1 MDDVFLNDKSK
12 RLTYFNRNYF
22 FVTTVFFVLLNIFL
36 YMFAARGR
44 VVYEQPDW
52 YSFSIK
58 NQFVAFAKSFEHAN
72 LQHCMLNMLCFFIAG
87 IYLERK
93 KGSLNFML
101 FVLFMSFFTAFASS
115 TNAISIYWRGFS
127 GVNYGIYGYI
137 IIDYISVL
145 LCKRKRY
152 LFNIVS
158 GAVILALIYFAM
170 CFCGGTSTV
179 SFKPYPYDLINN
191 IGHESGLFAGLI
203 FGIYETVAEALHA
216 KTAKNKEDPER

>member
-58 NQFVAFAKSFEHAN
+58 NLFVAFANSFEHAN
-72 LQHCMLNMLCFFIAG
+72 LQHCMLNMLCFFITG

-115 TNAISIYWRGFS
+115 TNAISIYLARIFGSKLRNLRIYNNRLYIRIALQKKTLSFQYYFGS
-127 GVNYGIYGYI
+127 GHTRAY
-137 IIDYISVL
+137 L
-145 LCKRKRY
+145 LCNVFLRRHEHG
-152 LFNIVS
+152 IVQAIS
-158 GAVILALIYFAM
+158 LR
-170 CFCGGTSTV
+170 S
-179 SFKPYPYDLINN
+179 
-191 IGHESGLFAGLI
+191 H
-203 FGIYETVAEALHA
+203 
-216 KTAKNKEDPER
+216 